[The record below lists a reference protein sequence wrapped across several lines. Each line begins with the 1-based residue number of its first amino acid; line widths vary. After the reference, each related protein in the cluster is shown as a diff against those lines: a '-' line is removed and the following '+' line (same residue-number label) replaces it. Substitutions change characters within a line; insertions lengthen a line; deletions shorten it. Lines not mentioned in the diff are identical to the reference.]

1 TPSETPSRTVTRSGV
16 RGKHLFESGLDP
28 ERVFVVGCEQA
39 FGPPS
44 WISRVGRA
52 TPGSGLLPGAVVR
65 RNCHTRVVRYGGR
78 NRTGRGARSSE
89 RARTEPAG
97 ARRERER
104 AKRERERAR
113 ERERE
118 RGKEARGMAAAMT
131 TPRFEMEP
139 AVTRTVRRAG
149 PCSVARRGRRSSA
162 ATYWR
167 RRAVAVAIGLAALVM
182 AGKAGAALGGSPL
195 AVPER
200 RPATSPYVVQPG
212 DSLWSIAAHF
222 E

>member
-1 TPSETPSRTVTRSGV
+1 
-16 RGKHLFESGLDP
+16 
-28 ERVFVVGCEQA
+28 
-39 FGPPS
+39 
-44 WISRVGRA
+44 
-52 TPGSGLLPGAVVR
+52 
-65 RNCHTRVVRYGGR
+65 
-78 NRTGRGARSSE
+78 
-89 RARTEPAG
+89 
-97 ARRERER
+97 
-104 AKRERERAR
+104 
-113 ERERE
+113 
-118 RGKEARGMAAAMT
+118 MAAAMT

-222 E
+222 EPGRDPRPLVDALAAARRGAPLVPGEVITRPG